1 MNTINLRRSAP
12 GVPFHAITLPSAE
25 VAVASGGSQAGIP
38 SARHH
43 ALRWTAMVGDVH
55 TAPTVVC
62 GTVFIGTADGTIHAV
77 STQSGLTRWQV
88 ALEGASRA
96 PVVDD
101 DIVFVSGGGRLHALD
116 ADDGS
121 EVWSASLAGTA
132 VFSDV
137 TVDEGVL
144 YVGDSEGYVQA
155 IYPPTGERFW
165 YTRVGAAAG
174 SAPVVDG
181 DLVHVRADDGTVTA
195 LHTATGEVMWQVQG
209 GWTFSPSGP
218 VVTEGLVVAAESGGT
233 FQALDADTGIRRWE
247 ITVPGIAVGS
257 PVTTGGTVIFATEL
271 PSRSGMITAVDAAT
285 GMQRWQLEIGAAL
298 ASPLRMVGTTVYF
311 GDAGGAVRMLD
322 AATGGERWSYT
333 RHDGQPASAPFIL
346 AHVLYLGSTV
356 SHQVLSPGLT
366 ELMYGAQ
373 QAGTVRAYRL
383 RLTPN

>member
-1 MNTINLRRSAP
+1 MNTINQRRSAP
-12 GVPFHAITLPSAE
+12 GVPFHAITLPSTE
-25 VAVASGGSQAGIP
+25 VTVASGGSQNGIP
-38 SARHH
+38 TTRHH
-43 ALRWTAMVGDVH
+43 ALRWMATVGDVH
-55 TAPTVVC
+55 AAPTVVC
-62 GTVFIGTADGTIHAV
+62 GTVFIGTADGMLHAV
-77 STQSGLTRWQV
+77 SSQNGLTRWQV
-88 ALEGASRA
+88 QLEGASRA
-96 PVVDD
+96 PVVFD
-101 DIVFVSGGGRLHALD
+101 DIVLVSGGSRLHALD
-116 ADDGS
+116 ADDGC
-121 EVWSASLAGTA
+121 EAWSASLDANA

-165 YTRVGAAAG
+165 HTRVGAAVG

-181 DLVHVRADDGTVTA
+181 DLVYVRTDDGTVTA

-218 VVTEGLVVAAESGGT
+218 IVTDGLVVAAEGGGT

-247 ITVPGIAVGS
+247 ISAPGIAVGS
-257 PVTTGGTVIFATEL
+257 PVTAGGTVIVATEL
-271 PSRSGMITAVDAAT
+271 PTRCGMITAIDAAT
-285 GMQRWQLEIGAAL
+285 GVQRWQVEIGAAL
-298 ASPLRMVGTTVYF
+298 ASPLRMVGNIVYF

-322 AATGGERWSYT
+322 ATTGTERWSYT
-333 RHDGQPASAPFIL
+333 RCDGQPASAPFIL

-356 SHQVLSPGLT
+356 SHPVLSPGLT
-366 ELMYGAQ
+366 EMIYGAQ